1 MRTFQFELTAEF
13 IELNKLLKYLG
24 VAESGGAAKALVASG
39 AVSVD
44 GAVELRK
51 ACKIR
56 EGQTV
61 QTGDVTIAVL
71 APNPKG

>member
-1 MRTFQFELTAEF
+1 MRQLQFHLTGDY
-13 IELNKLLKYLG
+13 IELNKLLKFLG

-39 AVSVD
+39 AVTVD
-44 GAVELRK
+44 GNVELRK

-61 QTGDVTIAVL
+61 RTAGVSIAVV
-71 APNPKG
+71 AKD